1 MPVIEIDTSDVDDDT
16 VQELVAYLHEMFAAE
31 LDDGVTLPE
40 LLMAVGTVVTDICD
54 ADRVLH

>member
-16 VQELVAYLHEMFAAE
+16 VQEVAAYLHEIFAAE